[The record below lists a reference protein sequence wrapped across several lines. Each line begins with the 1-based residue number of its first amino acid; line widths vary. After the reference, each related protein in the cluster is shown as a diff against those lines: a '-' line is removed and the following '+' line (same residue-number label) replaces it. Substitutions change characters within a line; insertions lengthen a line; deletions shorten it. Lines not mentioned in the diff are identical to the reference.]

1 MIARVTADPAT
12 VGAEP
17 DAKPP
22 SDRTFSDG
30 TVSGRSWSGLLPGV
44 LVVVAT
50 LVLAVRIAG
59 VGIGDA
65 LLFTGYVL
73 AFLTFPGTVVWRAV
87 AKPGPNLGN
96 DLILGTILGLV
107 LEIPLYILLRL
118 FDLAPLIYGYPV
130 AVLVVALVVVWRRR
144 RWVGPV
150 VIGRESLWSWAGA
163 AVAGV
168 QVLLVTNQMWS
179 HRPTDAL
186 RAPYVDEPFHLAI
199 AGDLL
204 HHFPAQMPWVE
215 GTPLFYHW
223 LVYVQLASAATV
235 THIELIVLMRSLS
248 IALLVLLAVGGA
260 YAAAT
265 RLTGRSWPGF
275 VAALVLAM
283 GATPDFFGWT
293 SLVSPAQLAFDSV
306 TRAFDSPTH
315 ALVMPLQMVLMVL
328 VVEVIRSDRWRWG
341 PFLLT
346 VVVMVAVAGAK
357 SSALP
362 TIIAGLFLALVISA
376 VLRRKRTALTVAALL
391 GSAVVVFLVAQ
402 QVFYGGGT
410 RATSIDLNGSTVQRL
425 GVLMLPEGETLPGSA
440 PLSIWISFTVGFVL
454 VAIPLIVG
462 LVRGGWRRPDR
473 VFLAATW
480 AAGAGAFMV
489 LSHPALSQAYFLLGA
504 SGFIAVATA
513 VALSDIVPVDPSLR
527 DGVRFVGCAALG
539 GLALVVVRLLV
550 GDDMPADGSVFT
562 STLLTQLVVG
572 LLVLAVGVGLV
583 LVYAKR
589 SAMATLPAIVALM
602 LGVMLAGAP
611 QTVALAVAGPALPR
625 APDTDII
632 GPGGVAAARFV
643 RGHSQPD
650 ELIATNAHCI
660 GLPVPDCDR
669 RNFWIA
675 AYAERRVLVEGWA
688 YIDPQVVGQ
697 PSTDLNNSAYLPFW
711 DPELLEANDAAITD
725 PSPAT
730 IATLRDDHGVDWL
743 VVDRRYRAD
752 LRGLRREL
760 GQPRFKRGLYSVF
773 DLDVS
778 DGR

>member
-12 VGAEP
+12 VGAAP
-17 DAKPP
+17 DAKPS
-22 SDRTFSDG
+22 SDRML
-30 TVSGRSWSGLLPGV
+30 SGRFFSGGSWSGLVPGV
-44 LVVVAT
+44 LVVGAT
-50 LVLAVRIAG
+50 LVLAIRVAG
-59 VGIGDA
+59 VDLGQA

-87 AKPGPNLGN
+87 AKPGPSLGN

-107 LEIPLYILLRL
+107 LEAPLYVLLRL
-118 FDLAPLIYGYPV
+118 FDLTQLIYGYPV
-130 AVLVVALVVVWRRR
+130 AVLVGTLVVVWRRR
-144 RWVGPV
+144 RVGPV
-150 VIGRESLWSWAGA
+150 VIGRASLWSWAGA

-168 QVLLVTNQMWS
+168 QVLLVTNQVWTQ
-179 HRPTDAL
+179 RPVDAL

-204 HHFPAQMPWVE
+204 HHFPAQMPWVD

-223 LVYVQLASAATV
+223 LVYVHLASAATV

-248 IALLVLLAVGGA
+248 IALLVLLTVGGA

-265 RLTGRSWPGF
+265 RLTGRKWTGL
-275 VAALVLAM
+275 VAALVFAT

-328 VVEVIRSDRWRWG
+328 IVEMIREDRWRWR
-341 PFLLT
+341 PWLLT
-346 VVVMVAVAGAK
+346 VAVMVAVAGAK

-362 TIIAGLFLALVISA
+362 TVIAALLLALVVSA
-376 VLRRKRTALTVAALL
+376 VLRRMRTVRTLGALL

-410 RATSIDLNGSTVQRL
+410 RATGIDLNGSTVQRL
-425 GVLMLPEGETLPGSA
+425 GILMLPEGETLPGSA
-440 PLSIWISFTVGFVL
+440 PLSIWVTFTVGFVL
-454 VAIPLIVG
+454 VAVPVIVA
-462 LVRGGWRRPDR
+462 LVRGGWRKPDF
-473 VFLAATW
+473 VFLAGPF
-480 AAGAGAFMV
+480 AAGAGALMV

-504 SGFIAVATA
+504 AGFFAVATA
-513 VALSDIVPVDPSLR
+513 VSLAHVVPVDLPWR
-527 DGVRFVGCAALG
+527 DGVRVVGCAALG
-539 GLALVVVRLLV
+539 WLALVAVRLMT
-550 GDDMPADGSVFT
+550 GGEMPASGSAFT
-562 STLLTQLVVG
+562 PTLLTQLVIG
-572 LLVLAVGVGLV
+572 LLVLAVAVVAV

-589 SAMATLPAIVALM
+589 SAIASVPAVVALM
-602 LGVMLAGAP
+602 LGVVLAGAP
-611 QTVALAVAGPALPR
+611 QTVALAVAGPAVPR
-625 APDTDII
+625 APNSDII

-660 GLPVPDCDR
+660 GLPVADCDR
-669 RNFWIA
+669 RNFWIS

-688 YIDPQVVGQ
+688 YIDPLVVGM

-711 DPELLEANDAAITD
+711 DPQLLAANDAAITN

-730 IATLRDDHGVDWL
+730 IATLRDEHGVDWI

-773 DLDVS
+773 DLH
-778 DGR
+778 

>member
-1 MIARVTADPAT
+1 MTADPAT
-12 VGAEP
+12 VGAAP
-17 DAKPP
+17 DAKPS
-22 SDRTFSDG
+22 SDRKLSDRVFPG
-30 TVSGRSWSGLLPGV
+30 GSWSGLLPGV
-44 LVVVAT
+44 LVVGAT
-50 LVLAVRIAG
+50 LVLAVRVAG
-59 VGIGDA
+59 VDLGDA

-87 AKPGPNLGN
+87 AKPGPSLGN

-107 LEIPLYILLRL
+107 LEAPLYVLLRL
-118 FDLAPLIYGYPV
+118 FDLTQLIYGYPV
-130 AVLVVALVVVWRRR
+130 AVLAGVLVVLWRRR
-144 RWVGPV
+144 RVGPV
-150 VIGRESLWSWAGA
+150 VIGRASLWSWAGA
-163 AVAGV
+163 AVAFV
-168 QVLLVTNQMWS
+168 QILLVTNQMWS
-179 HRPTDAL
+179 YRPIDAL

-223 LVYVQLASAATV
+223 LVYVHLASAATV

-265 RLTGRSWPGF
+265 RLTGRKWPGF
-275 VAALVLAM
+275 VAALVFAT

-306 TRAFDSPTH
+306 TRAFYSPTH
-315 ALVMPLQMVLMVL
+315 AFVMPLQMVLMVL
-328 VVEVIRSDRWRWG
+328 VVEMIRRERWQWRPW
-341 PFLLT
+341 LLT

-362 TIIAGLFLALVISA
+362 TIIAGLLLALVVSA
-376 VLRRKRTALTVAALL
+376 VLRRKRMAGILGALL
-391 GSAVVVFLVAQ
+391 GSAVAVFLVAQ
-402 QVFYGGGT
+402 QLFYGGGT
-410 RATSIDLNGSTVQRL
+410 RATGIDLNGSTVQRL
-425 GVLMLPEGETLPGSA
+425 GILMLPEGETLPGSA
-440 PLSIWISFTVGFVL
+440 PLSIWVTFTVGFVL
-454 VAIPLIVG
+454 VAVPVIIG
-462 LVRGGWRRPDR
+462 LVRGGWRRPELL
-473 VFLAATW
+473 FLAGTW
-480 AAGAGAFMV
+480 AAGAGAMMV

-504 SGFIAVATA
+504 SGFIAVVMA
-513 VALSDIVPVDPSLR
+513 VSLSEIIPVDLSWR
-527 DGVRFVGCAALG
+527 DGVRIVGCAALG
-539 GLALVVVRLLV
+539 CLALVAVRLLV
-550 GDDMPADGSVFT
+550 GDDMPEDGSVFT
-562 STLLTQLVVG
+562 STLLTQLVIG
-572 LLVLAVGVGLV
+572 LLVLAVALAVV

-589 SAMATLPAIVALM
+589 STIAALPAVVVLM
-602 LGVMLAGAP
+602 LGVVLAGAP
-611 QTVALAVAGPALPR
+611 QTIALATVGPALPR

-643 RGHSQPD
+643 REHSQTD
-650 ELIATNAHCI
+650 DLIATNAHCI

-688 YIDPQVVGQ
+688 YIDPLVVGL

-711 DPELLEANDAAITD
+711 DPELLEANDAAIRR

-730 IATLRDDHGVDWL
+730 LGTLRDEHEVDWL

-752 LRGLRREL
+752 LPGLRREL
-760 GQPRFKRGLYSVF
+760 GQPRFKGGLYSVF
-773 DLDVS
+773 DL
-778 DGR
+778 R

>member
-1 MIARVTADPAT
+1 
-12 VGAEP
+12 
-17 DAKPP
+17 
-22 SDRTFSDG
+22 
-30 TVSGRSWSGLLPGV
+30 V

-59 VGIGDA
+59 VGIGEA

-73 AFLTFPGTVVWRAV
+73 AFLTFPGTLVWRAV

-107 LEIPLYILLRL
+107 LEIPLYLLLRL
-118 FDLAPLIYGYPV
+118 FDLTPLIYGYPV
-130 AVLVVALVVVWRRR
+130 AVLVVSLVVVWRRR
-144 RWVGPV
+144 RWFGPV

-163 AVAGV
+163 AVACVQALLAAKGV
-168 QVLLVTNQMWS
+168 WS
-179 HRPTDAL
+179 TRPLDAL

-223 LVYVQLASAATV
+223 LVYVHLASAATI
-235 THIELIVLMRSLS
+235 TDIELVVLLRSMS
-248 IALLVLLAVGGA
+248 MVLLVLLTVGGA
-260 YAAAT
+260 YAAAA
-265 RLTGRSWPGF
+265 RLTGRAWPGF

-283 GATPDFFGWT
+283 GANPDFFGWT

-306 TRAFDSPTH
+306 ARAFNSPTH
-315 ALVMPLQMVLMVL
+315 AFVMPLQMVLMVL
-328 VVEVIRSDRWRWG
+328 VVEMIRSDRWRWR
-341 PFLLT
+341 PWLLT

-362 TIIAGLFLALVISA
+362 TVIVGLLLALVVSA
-376 VLRRKRTALTVAALL
+376 VLRRRQMVRTLGTLL

-402 QVFYGGGT
+402 QLFYGGGT
-410 RATSIDLNGSTVQRL
+410 RATTIDLNGSTVQRL
-425 GVLMLPEGETLPGSA
+425 GILMLPEGETLPESA
-440 PLSIWISFTVGFVL
+440 AVSIWICFTVGFAL
-454 VAIPLIVG
+454 VAVPVIVA
-462 LVRGGWRRPDR
+462 LVRGGWRRPELW
-473 VFLAATW
+473 FLAGPW
-480 AAGAGAFMV
+480 VAGAGALMV

-504 SGFIAVATA
+504 SGFIAVAMA
-513 VALSDIVPVDPSLR
+513 VSLADIIPTDLSLR
-527 DGVRFVGCAALG
+527 DGVRLLGCAVLG
-539 GLALVVVRLLV
+539 ALALVTARLLV

-562 STLLTQLVVG
+562 STLLTQLVIG
-572 LLVLAVGVGLV
+572 LLVLAVAVV
-583 LVYAKR
+583 IVIVFAKR
-589 SAMATLPAIVALM
+589 SGIASLPVVAVLM
-602 LGVMLAGAP
+602 MGVVLAGAP
-611 QTVALAVAGPALPR
+611 QTVALAVVGPTFPR
-625 APDTDII
+625 EAATDII

-688 YIDPQVVGQ
+688 YIDPLVVGQ

-711 DPELLEANDAAITD
+711 DPELLEANDAAITN
-725 PSPAT
+725 PSPTT

-752 LRGLRREL
+752 LPGLRREL

-773 DLDVS
+773 DLDAS
-778 DGR
+778 GGR

>member
-1 MIARVTADPAT
+1 MTADPAT
-12 VGAEP
+12 VGAAPETMSS
-17 DAKPP
+17 
-22 SDRTFSDG
+22 SDRRS
-30 TVSGRSWSGLLPGV
+30 SGRSWSGLLPGT

-50 LVLAVRIAG
+50 LVLAMRVAG
-59 VGIGDA
+59 VGLGDA
-65 LLFTGYVL
+65 LLFTAYVL

-87 AKPGPNLGN
+87 AKPGPGLGN

-107 LEIPLYILLRL
+107 LEAPLYVLLRL
-118 FDLAPLIYGYPV
+118 FDLTQLIYGYPV
-130 AVLVVALVVVWRRR
+130 AVLVGALIVVWRRR
-144 RWVGPV
+144 RVGPV
-150 VIGRESLWSWAGA
+150 VIGRASLWSWAGA

-168 QVLLVTNQMWS
+168 QLLLVTKQMWTY
-179 HRPTDAL
+179 RPLDAL

-223 LVYVQLASAATV
+223 LGYVHLASAATV
-235 THIELIVLMRSLS
+235 THIELVVLLRSLS
-248 IALLVLLAVGGA
+248 IALLVLLTVGGA

-265 RLTGRSWPGF
+265 RLTGRAWPGF

-306 TRAFDSPTH
+306 TRAFYSPTH
-315 ALVMPLQMVLMVL
+315 AFVMPLQMVLMVL
-328 VVEVIRSDRWRWG
+328 IVEMIRRERWQWRPW
-341 PFLLT
+341 LLT

-362 TIIAGLFLALVISA
+362 TIIAGLLLALVVAA
-376 VLRRKRTALTVAALL
+376 VLRRKQPVRTLGALL

-410 RATSIDLNGSTVQRL
+410 RATTIDLNGSTVQRL
-425 GVLMLPEGETLPGSA
+425 GILMLPEGETLPGSA
-440 PLSIWISFTVGFVL
+440 PVSIWICFTVGFVL
-454 VAIPLIVG
+454 AAVPVIIA
-462 LVRGGWRRPDR
+462 LVRGSWRRPEF
-473 VFLAATW
+473 VFLAAPW
-480 AAGAGAFMV
+480 AAGAGALMV

-504 SGFIAVATA
+504 SGFIAVAMA
-513 VALSDIVPVDPSLR
+513 VSLSDIVPEDLSWR
-527 DGVRFVGCAALG
+527 DGARLVGCAAVG
-539 GLALVVVRLLV
+539 GLALVTARLLV
-550 GDDMPADGSVFT
+550 GDAMPADGSVFT
-562 STLLTQLVVG
+562 STLLTQLVIG
-572 LLVLAVGVGLV
+572 LLVLAVAVALV

-589 SAMATLPAIVALM
+589 AAIASLPVVAALM
-602 LGVMLAGAP
+602 MGVLLAGAP
-611 QTVALAVAGPALPR
+611 QTVALAVAGPSLPR
-625 APDTDII
+625 APATDII

-643 RGHSQPD
+643 RDHSQPD

-675 AYAERRVLVEGWA
+675 GYAERRVLVEGWA
-688 YIDPQVVGQ
+688 YIDPLVVGQ

-711 DPELLEANDAAITD
+711 DPELLEANDAAITH
-725 PSPAT
+725 PSPTT

-752 LRGLRREL
+752 LPGLRREL
-760 GQPRFKRGLYSVF
+760 GQPRFKGGLYSVF
-773 DLDVS
+773 DLDTS
-778 DGR
+778 GGR

>member
-12 VGAEP
+12 VGVAR
-17 DAKPP
+17 DAKPS
-22 SDRTFSDG
+22 SDRKF
-30 TVSGRSWSGLLPGV
+30 SGRVLPGGTWSDLLPGV
-44 LVVVAT
+44 LVVGVT
-50 LVLAVRIAG
+50 LVLAMVVAG
-59 VGIGDA
+59 VALGDA

-87 AKPGPNLGN
+87 AKPGPSLGN

-107 LEIPLYILLRL
+107 LEAPLYVLLRL
-118 FDLAPLIYGYPV
+118 FDLTQLIYGYPV
-130 AVLVVALVVVWRRR
+130 AVLVGALVVAWRRR
-144 RWVGPV
+144 RVGPV
-150 VIGRESLWSWAGA
+150 VIGRASLWSWAGA
-163 AVAGV
+163 AVALV
-168 QVLLVTNQMWS
+168 QILLVTKQMWS
-179 HRPTDAL
+179 QRPIDAL

-223 LVYVQLASAATV
+223 LVYVHLASAATV

-265 RLTGRSWPGF
+265 RLTGRKWPGF
-275 VAALVLAM
+275 VAALVFAM

-306 TRAFDSPTH
+306 TRAFYSPTH
-315 ALVMPLQMVLMVL
+315 AFVMPLQMVLMVL
-328 VVEVIRSDRWRWG
+328 VVEMIRRERWQWRPW
-341 PFLLT
+341 LLT

-362 TIIAGLFLALVISA
+362 TIIAGLLLALVVSA
-376 VLRRKRTALTVAALL
+376 VLRRKRMAGILGALL
-391 GSAVVVFLVAQ
+391 GSAVAVFLVAQ
-402 QVFYGGGT
+402 QLFYGGGT
-410 RATSIDLNGSTVQRL
+410 RATGIDLNGSTVQRL
-425 GVLMLPEGETLPGSA
+425 GILMLPEGETLPGSA
-440 PLSIWISFTVGFVL
+440 PLSIWVTFTVGFAL
-454 VAIPLIVG
+454 VAVPVIIA
-462 LVRGGWRRPDR
+462 LVRGGWRRPELL
-473 VFLAATW
+473 FLAGTW
-480 AAGAGAFMV
+480 AAGAGAMMV

-504 SGFIAVATA
+504 SGFIAVVMA
-513 VALSDIVPVDPSLR
+513 VSLSDLIPVDLSWR
-527 DGVRFVGCAALG
+527 DGLRIAGCAALG
-539 GLALVVVRLLV
+539 CLAVVAVRLLV
-550 GDDMPADGSVFT
+550 GDDMPEDGSVFT
-562 STLLTQLVVG
+562 ATLLTQLVIG
-572 LLVLAVGVGLV
+572 LLVLAVALAVV

-589 SAMATLPAIVALM
+589 STIAALPAVAALM
-602 LGVMLAGAP
+602 LGVVLAGAP
-611 QTVALAVAGPALPR
+611 QTIALATVGPALPR

-643 RGHSQPD
+643 RAHSQPD
-650 ELIATNAHCI
+650 DLIATNAHCI

-688 YIDPQVVGQ
+688 YIDPLVVGL

-711 DPELLEANDAAITD
+711 DPELLEANDAAIRQ

-730 IATLRDDHGVDWL
+730 LATLRDEYEVDWL

-752 LRGLRREL
+752 LPGLRREL
-760 GQPRFKRGLYSVF
+760 GQPRFKGGLYSVF
-773 DLDVS
+773 DL
-778 DGR
+778 R

>member
-12 VGAEP
+12 VGAAP
-17 DAKPP
+17 DAKPS
-22 SDRTFSDG
+22 SDRPLSDR
-30 TVSGRSWSGLLPGV
+30 VFPGRSWSGLLPGV
-44 LVVVAT
+44 LVVGAT
-50 LVLAVRIAG
+50 LVLVVRVAG
-59 VGIGDA
+59 VGLGDA

-87 AKPGPNLGN
+87 ARPGPSLGN

-107 LEIPLYILLRL
+107 LEAPLYVLLRL
-118 FDLAPLIYGYPV
+118 FDLTQLIYGYPV
-130 AVLVVALVVVWRRR
+130 AVLVGVMVVVWRRR
-144 RWVGPV
+144 RVGPV
-150 VIGRESLWSWAGA
+150 VIGRASLWSWAGA
-163 AVAGV
+163 AVAFI
-168 QVLLVTNQMWS
+168 QILLVTNQVWTQ
-179 HRPTDAL
+179 RPVDAL

-204 HHFPAQMPWVE
+204 HHFPAQMPWVD

-223 LVYVQLASAATV
+223 LVYVHLASAATV
-235 THIELIVLMRSLS
+235 TNIELIVLMRSMS

-265 RLTGRSWPGF
+265 RLTGRKWTGF

-315 ALVMPLQMVLMVL
+315 ALVMPLQMVLLVL
-328 VVEVIRSDRWRWG
+328 VVEMIRREQWRWG
-341 PFLLT
+341 PWLLT

-362 TIIAGLFLALVISA
+362 TIVAGLFLALVIAA
-376 VLRRKRTALTVAALL
+376 VLRRARMVRTLGVLL
-391 GSAVVVFLVAQ
+391 GSAVAVFLVAQ
-402 QVFYGGGT
+402 RLFYGGGT
-410 RATSIDLNGSTVQRL
+410 RATGIDLNGSTVQRL
-425 GVLMLPEGETLPGSA
+425 GILMLPEGETLPGSA
-440 PLSIWISFTVGFVL
+440 PLSIWISFTVGFLL
-454 VAIPLIVG
+454 VAVPVIAA
-462 LVRGGWRRPDR
+462 LVRGGWRRPDF
-473 VFLAATW
+473 VFLAGTW

-504 SGFIAVATA
+504 GGFLAVLIAVS
-513 VALSDIVPVDPSLR
+513 LSDIFPVDLSLR
-527 DGVRFVGCAALG
+527 DGLRIAGCAALG
-539 GLALVVVRLLV
+539 CLAVVIARLVV
-550 GDDMPADGSVFT
+550 GDDMPADGSAFT
-562 STLLTQLVVG
+562 PTLLTQLVVG
-572 LLVLAVGVGLV
+572 LLVLAVALVVV
-583 LVYAKR
+583 LVYARR
-589 SAMATLPAIVALM
+589 STIAVLPAVVALM
-602 LGVMLAGAP
+602 LGVVLAGAP
-611 QTVALAVAGPALPR
+611 QTVALAVAGPAVPR

-643 RGHSQPD
+643 REHSQTD
-650 ELIATNAHCI
+650 DLIATNAHCI

-688 YIDPQVVGQ
+688 YIDPLVVGL

-711 DPELLEANDAAITD
+711 DPELLEANDAAIIR

-730 IATLRDDHGVDWL
+730 IATLRDEHGADWL
-743 VVDRRYRAD
+743 VVDRRYGAD

-760 GQPRFKRGLYSVF
+760 GQPRFKQGLYSVF
-773 DLDVS
+773 DL
-778 DGR
+778 R

>member
-1 MIARVTADPAT
+1 MISRVTADPAT
-12 VGAEP
+12 VGVAP
-17 DAKPP
+17 DAKPS
-22 SDRTFSDG
+22 SDRMG
-30 TVSGRSWSGLLPGV
+30 SGRSWSGPLPGV
-44 LVVVAT
+44 LVVVTT
-50 LVLAVRIAG
+50 LVLAMRVAG
-59 VGIGDA
+59 VGLGDA

-87 AKPGPNLGN
+87 AKPGPSLGN

-107 LEIPLYILLRL
+107 LEAPLYVLLRL
-118 FDLAPLIYGYPV
+118 FDLTQLIYGYPV
-130 AVLVVALVVVWRRR
+130 AVLAGALVVVWRRR
-144 RWVGPV
+144 RVGPV
-150 VIGRESLWSWAGA
+150 VIGRASLWSWAGA
-163 AVAGV
+163 AVAFV
-168 QVLLVTNQMWS
+168 QILLVTNQMWS
-179 HRPTDAL
+179 YRPIDAL

-223 LVYVQLASAATV
+223 LVYVHLASAATV

-265 RLTGRSWPGF
+265 RLTGRKWPGF

-306 TRAFDSPTH
+306 TRAFYSPTH
-315 ALVMPLQMVLMVL
+315 AFVMPLQMVLMVL
-328 VVEVIRSDRWRWG
+328 VVEMIRRERWQWRPW
-341 PFLLT
+341 LLT

-362 TIIAGLFLALVISA
+362 TIIAGLFLALVVTA
-376 VLRRKRTALTVAALL
+376 VLRRKRMAGILGALL
-391 GSAVVVFLVAQ
+391 GSAVAVFLVAQ
-402 QVFYGGGT
+402 QLFYGGGT
-410 RATSIDLNGSTVQRL
+410 RATGIDLNGSTVQRL
-425 GVLMLPEGETLPGSA
+425 GILMLPEGETLPASA
-440 PLSIWISFTVGFVL
+440 PLSIWVTFTVGFVL
-454 VAIPLIVG
+454 VAVPVIIG
-462 LVRGGWRRPDR
+462 LVRGGWRRPELL
-473 VFLAATW
+473 FLAGTW
-480 AAGAGAFMV
+480 AAGAGAMMV

-504 SGFIAVATA
+504 SGFIAVVMA
-513 VALSDIVPVDPSLR
+513 VSLSDIIPVDLSWR
-527 DGVRFVGCAALG
+527 DGLRIAGCTALG
-539 GLALVVVRLLV
+539 CLALVIVRLLV
-550 GDDMPADGSVFT
+550 GDDMPEDGSAFT
-562 STLLTQLVVG
+562 PTLLTQLVIG
-572 LLVLAVGVGLV
+572 LLVLAVALALV
-583 LVYAKR
+583 LVYARR
-589 SAMATLPAIVALM
+589 STIAALPAVVALM
-602 LGVMLAGAP
+602 LGVVLAGAP
-611 QTVALAVAGPALPR
+611 QTIALATVGPALPR

-643 RGHSQPD
+643 RAHSQPD
-650 ELIATNAHCI
+650 DLIATNAHCI

-688 YIDPQVVGQ
+688 YIDPLVVGL

-711 DPELLEANDAAITD
+711 DPELLQANDAAITH

-730 IATLRDDHGVDWL
+730 LATLRDEHEVDWL
-743 VVDRRYRAD
+743 VVDRRYSTD

-760 GQPRFKRGLYSVF
+760 GQPRFKGGLYSVF
-773 DLDVS
+773 DL
-778 DGR
+778 R